1 MTIDELQAAYER
13 SAAEIDALTAAL
25 AESENAA
32 AAARAEL
39 DEVLD
44 GDGILRAMAEER
56 AAKNRAALIRRNLA
70 ETRERKNRTSR
81 ELAKAQEAAVAGLVR
96 TTMDET
102 CQTLVEVYQAVVDA
116 RDEIYQAQR
125 ATGAYP
131 AVSPLDRVCSALEH
145 AMRAAGVS
153 VTPDSTGSATIR
165 YGEFQYIRRPIGYVP
180 PKPAPARP
188 RRPILSEIEEVVR
201 RKNAEYQQAK
211 AARFSE
217 E

>member
-25 AESENAA
+25 AESESAA

-39 DEVLD
+39 DEVVD
-44 GDGILRAMAEER
+44 GDSILRAMAEER

-81 ELAKAQEAAVAGLVR
+81 ELERARESAVAGLVR
-96 TTMDET
+96 ATMTET
-102 CQTLVEVYQAVVDA
+102 CQALVEVYQAVVAA
-116 RDEIYQAQR
+116 RDEVYQAQR

-131 AVSPLDRVCSALEH
+131 AGSPLDGVCDSLEH
-145 AMRAAGVS
+145 ALRRAGAAIV
-153 VTPDSTGSATIR
+153 PDSSGSITVR

-188 RRPILSEIEEVVR
+188 RRPILSAMQESLAQLNRYNRQHAHEFDEE
-201 RKNAEYQQAK
+201 
-211 AARFSE
+211 
-217 E
+217 